1 MPVNFEVLVKILIDS
16 PDERMI
22 FYKKTYHGDFLAIKR
37 QQLKPNNHDWIS
49 IDHPVVPI
57 KFLNHLK
64 FGLKAYQ
71 RRIEFLLKEIVF

>member
-1 MPVNFEVLVKILIDS
+1 MLVNFKVLVKILIDS
-16 PDERMI
+16 PYGLMI
-22 FYKKTYHGDFLAIKR
+22 FYIKTCHGNFVAIKR

-49 IDHPVVPI
+49 IDHPVDPI

-71 RRIEFLLKEIVF
+71 RRIVFLLTEIIF

>member
-1 MPVNFEVLVKILIDS
+1 MLVIFKVLVNVLIDS
-16 PDERMI
+16 SYERMI
-22 FYKKTYHGDFLAIKR
+22 FQKKTCHGDFLAIKR
-37 QQLKPNNHDWIS
+37 QQLEPNNHDWIS

-71 RRIEFLLKEIVF
+71 RRNEFLLTKIIF